1 MSSAGR
7 PERVYI
13 ERGDDAYT
21 AAQRLLA
28 RMDFGLRGQR
38 VFIKPNLVNDKSAA
52 QGVTS
57 DVGICRAVLERL
69 DGCRVTLGDA
79 GGDTKKSLK
88 KNGYAK
94 LCREFG
100 IDMLDLND
108 DEIVWLEAPQPV
120 VFERVPFS
128 RSVLEADFRID
139 IAKLKL
145 HSSAQITLTLKNW
158 FGCVPTYRERSKIHP
173 RISRA
178 IVDLVQVAPPHL
190 CLIDGIIG
198 NNSNEITASPIDVG
212 IVLGGRDPLAV
223 DTIGV
228 QCMDIDPDSI
238 TQIKEARRI
247 FGQPAITV
255 DGPSVDEVKVPF
267 LAGV

>member
-1 MSSAGR
+1 MGATTR
-7 PERVYI
+7 TERVYI
-13 ERGDDAYT
+13 ERGEEAYT
-21 AAQRLLA
+21 ATQRLLE
-28 RMDFGLRGQR
+28 RMKFQLRGKD
-38 VFIKPNLVNDKSAA
+38 VFVKPNLVNEKSAA

-57 DVGICRAVLERL
+57 DLGVCRAVLERL
-69 DGCRVTLGDA
+69 EGCRVTLGDA

-100 IDMLDLND
+100 IDMIDLND
-108 DEIVWLEAPQPV
+108 DEIVWLDVPEPV

-128 RSVLEADFRID
+128 RRVLEAEVRID

-145 HSSAQITLTLKNW
+145 HSSAQVTLALKNW

-178 IVDLVQVAPPHL
+178 IIDLVQVAPPHL

-198 NNSNEITASPIDVG
+198 NNYNEISASPIDVG
-212 IVLGGRDPLAV
+212 IMLGGADPLAV
-223 DTIGV
+223 DIVAT
-228 QCMDIDPDSI
+228 QCMNIDPDSI
-238 TQIKEARRI
+238 IQIQEARRV
-247 FGQPAITV
+247 FGDRRITV
-255 DGPSVDEVKVPF
+255 DGPSIDEVRVSF
-267 LAGV
+267 LAEV